1 MPVKNIREKILYM
14 FEEIVKILKENYGI
28 EDVKPESNFKKDL
41 GLNSFDLME
50 LAFVAEE
57 ILGVEMKEDAYRK
70 AETIKDICDY
80 LETLGARNE
89 N

>member
-1 MPVKNIREKILYM
+1 MYEKIV
-14 FEEIVKILKENYGI
+14 EILKDKYGI
-28 EDVKPESNFKKDL
+28 ENVTPESNFKKEL

>member
-50 LAFVAEE
+50 LAFIAEE
-57 ILGVEMKEDAYRK
+57 RLQLMTEGLLLV
-70 AETIKDICDY
+70 
-80 LETLGARNE
+80 
-89 N
+89 

>member
-1 MPVKNIREKILYM
+1 MLRPNRIL
-14 FEEIVKILKENYGI
+14 
-28 EDVKPESNFKKDL
+28 KKDL

-57 ILGVEMKEDAYRK
+57 ILGVEMEEDKYRK

>member
-1 MPVKNIREKILYM
+1 MYEKI
-14 FEEIVKILKENYGI
+14 VTILKDNYGI
-28 EDVKPESNFKKDL
+28 DNVTPESNFKKDL

-57 ILGVEMKEDAYRK
+57 ILGVEMEEDKYRK

-89 N
+89 D

>member
-1 MPVKNIREKILYM
+1 MYEKIV
-14 FEEIVKILKENYGI
+14 EILKDKYGI
-28 EDVKPESNFKKDL
+28 ENVTPESNFKKDL

-70 AETIKDICDY
+70 AEAIKDICDY

>member
-1 MPVKNIREKILYM
+1 MPVKNISEKRMYM

-50 LAFVAEE
+50 LAFIAEE
-57 ILGVEMKEDAYRK
+57 RFGLEIDESAYRGT
-70 AETIKDICDY
+70 ETVKDISDY
-80 LETLGARNE
+80 LESLKVKA
-89 N
+89 

>member
-1 MPVKNIREKILYM
+1 MPVKNISEKRMYM

-50 LAFVAEE
+50 L
-57 ILGVEMKEDAYRK
+57 LNLNWKLPMKCLQRH
-70 AETIKDICDY
+70 
-80 LETLGARNE
+80 
-89 N
+89 

>member
-1 MPVKNIREKILYM
+1 MYEKIV
-14 FEEIVKILKENYGI
+14 EILKDKYGI
-28 EDVKPESNFKKDL
+28 ENVTPESNFKKDL

-80 LETLGARNE
+80 LVTLGARNE